1 MTYEKDTV
9 KEIIGWL
16 DESAAKLDA
25 YIVGKLASA
34 RHQAASALVQRQSAQ
49 TIEGAGGVLRLFN
62 GYFHNHRVMTSTAL
76 VCSALFIAFLLT
88 QQLSRQDNLEQGD
101 GFLLAS
107 DLPPEAYLDKG
118 FDVWL
123 ERSSRH

>member
-1 MTYEKDTV
+1 MTNEKETA

-16 DESAAKLDA
+16 DESATKLDA
-25 YIVGKLASA
+25 HIVAGLTKA
-34 RHQAASALVQRQSAQ
+34 RQRAVSVLIQRQSVRA
-49 TIEGAGGVLRLFN
+49 TEGAGSVLRLFN
-62 GYFHNHRVMTSTAL
+62 EYFSNHRAMMSTAL
-76 VCSALFIAFLLT
+76 VGSAVFVALLVT
-88 QQLSRQDNLEQGD
+88 QQFSRQDNLEQGD

-123 ERSSRH
+123 ERSSQR

>member
-9 KEIIGWL
+9 KEIISWL

-25 YIVGKLASA
+25 HIVGKLARA
-34 RHQAASALVQRQSAQ
+34 RHQAASILIQRQSAQ
-49 TIEGAGGVLRLFN
+49 SIEGAGGVLRLFN
-62 GYFHNHRVMTSTAL
+62 DYIRNHLAMMSTAL
-76 VCSALFIAFLLT
+76 VCSAVFVAFLLT
-88 QQLSRQDNLEQGD
+88 QQLSRQNSLEQSD

-123 ERSSRH
+123 ERSSQH

>member
-1 MTYEKDTV
+1 MRGHETGLRAMTDEKDTI

-25 YIVGKLASA
+25 HIVGKLARA
-34 RHQAASALVQRQSAQ
+34 RHQAASILVQRQSAQ

-62 GYFHNHRVMTSTAL
+62 DYIRNHRTMMSTAL
-76 VCSALFIAFLLT
+76 VCSAVFVALLLT
-88 QQLSRQDNLEQGD
+88 QQLSRQNSLEQSD

-118 FDVWL
+118 F
-123 ERSSRH
+123 

>member
-1 MTYEKDTV
+1 MTQEKNTV

-16 DESAAKLDA
+16 DESATKLDVH
-25 YIVGKLASA
+25 IVDRLAKA
-34 RHQAASALVQRQSAQ
+34 RHQAVSTLVQRQSAQ
-49 TIEGAGGVLRLFN
+49 PIEGAGGALRLFSD
-62 GYFHNHRVMTSTAL
+62 YAHNHRGMMSTAL
-76 VCSALFIAFLLT
+76 VCSAVFVAFLLT
-88 QQLSRQDNLEQGD
+88 QQLSRQDSLEQGD

>member
-1 MTYEKDTV
+1 MTREKDTA
-9 KEIIGWL
+9 KEIIRFL
-16 DESAAKLDA
+16 DEGIAKLDA
-25 YIVGKLASA
+25 RIVGKLNEA
-34 RHQAASALVQRQSAQ
+34 RHRAVAVLTRQQSAQ
-49 TIEGAGGVLRLFN
+49 ATSTSGGILHLFN
-62 GYFHNHRVMTSTAL
+62 DYIHNHRAMMSTAL
-76 VCSALFIAFLLT
+76 VCSAVFVAFLVT
-88 QQLSRQDNLEQGD
+88 QQFSRQDNLEQGD

>member
-1 MTYEKDTV
+1 MAYEKDTV

-25 YIVGKLASA
+25 HIVCKLARA
-34 RHQAASALVQRQSAQ
+34 RHQATSVLVQRQSAQ

-62 GYFHNHRVMTSTAL
+62 DCIRNHRTMMSTAL
-76 VCSALFIAFLLT
+76 VCSAVLVAFLLT
-88 QQLSRQDNLEQGD
+88 QQLSRQDSLEQGD

-123 ERSSRH
+123 ERSSRR

>member
-1 MTYEKDTV
+1 MTYEKNTA

-16 DESAAKLDA
+16 DESASKLDA
-25 YIVGKLASA
+25 HIVAGLARA
-34 RHQAASALVQRQSAQ
+34 RHQAASVLVQRQSAQ
-49 TIEGAGGVLRLFN
+49 MIEGTGGVLHLFN
-62 GYFHNHRVMTSTAL
+62 DYIRNHRAMMSTAL
-76 VCSALFIAFLLT
+76 VCSAVFVALLLT
-88 QQLSRQDNLEQGD
+88 QQLSRQDNLEQSD

-123 ERSSRH
+123 ERSSQR

>member
-1 MTYEKDTV
+1 MTDEKDRA

-25 YIVGKLASA
+25 HIVGKLAKA
-34 RHQAASALVQRQSAQ
+34 RHQAASALAQRQSAQ
-49 TIEGAGGVLRLFN
+49 TIDGAGRTLRLFHD
-62 GYFHNHRVMTSTAL
+62 YIHNHRAMMSTAL
-76 VCSALFIAFLLT
+76 VCSAVFVAFLLT
-88 QQLSRQDNLEQGD
+88 QQLSRQDSLEHSD

-107 DLPPEAYLDKG
+107 DLPPDAYLDKG

-123 ERSSRH
+123 ERSSQR

>member
-1 MTYEKDTV
+1 MTDEKDKA

-25 YIVGKLASA
+25 RIIDKLAKA
-34 RHQAASALVQRQSAQ
+34 RRQAVSVLVRRQSAQ
-49 TIEGAGGVLRLFN
+49 TTEGAGGVLSLFN
-62 GYFHNHRVMTSTAL
+62 DYIHNHRAMTSAAL
-76 VCSALFIAFLLT
+76 VCSAAFVALLLT
-88 QQLSRQDNLEQGD
+88 QQLSRQDSLEQGD

>member
-1 MTYEKDTV
+1 MTDEKDTV
-9 KEIIGWL
+9 KEIISWL

-25 YIVGKLASA
+25 HIVGKLARA
-34 RHQAASALVQRQSAQ
+34 RHQAASILIQRQSAQ
-49 TIEGAGGVLRLFN
+49 SIEGAGGVLRLFN
-62 GYFHNHRVMTSTAL
+62 DYIRNHRAMMSTAL
-76 VCSALFIAFLLT
+76 VCSAVFVAFLLT
-88 QQLSRQDNLEQGD
+88 QQLSRQNSLEQSD

-123 ERSSRH
+123 ERSSQH